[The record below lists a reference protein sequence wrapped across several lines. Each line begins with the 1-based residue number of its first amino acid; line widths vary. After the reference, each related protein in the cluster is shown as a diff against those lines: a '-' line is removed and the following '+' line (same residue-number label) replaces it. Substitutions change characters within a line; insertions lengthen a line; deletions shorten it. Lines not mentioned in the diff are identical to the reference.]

1 MPDIRIVVVTQE
13 EPFYLPPF
21 LERLARVRGK
31 DIVGMVILRP
41 FNESLLD
48 VGRRLYGLFGPKDF
62 AVECFHFALA
72 KGFDLINRLRPV
84 TQPYSAADVARRYGI
99 SVYRPAN
106 INSAEFVRTLGDEIR
121 PDLLISVAASQI
133 FRREVLSVPSLG
145 CVNVHAAPLPRY
157 QGMMP
162 NFWAMLHGEEETAV
176 TIHYMVE
183 KLDAGDIILQEPV
196 PIYRNDTLRSL
207 IVRSKKIG
215 VKALLKAIDH
225 IEGGVVEARPM
236 ATSGATYF
244 SFPKRDDARRFRAQ
258 GRRFR

>member
-1 MPDIRIVVVTQE
+1 MRIVLVTQE

-48 VGRRLYGLFGPKDF
+48 VGRRLYELFGPKDF
-62 AVECFHFALA
+62 AVECFHFVLA
-72 KGFDLINRLRPV
+72 KGFDVINRLRPV
-84 TQPYSAADVARRYGI
+84 TRLHSAADVARRYGI
-99 SVYRPAN
+99 AVYQPDS
-106 INSAEFVRTLGDEIR
+106 INSPDFVQTLRDEIR

-133 FRREVLSVPSLG
+133 LRRQVLSTPSLG
-145 CVNVHAAPLPRY
+145 CINVHSAPLPRY

-162 NFWAMLHGEEETAV
+162 SFWAMLHGEKETAV

-196 PIYRNDTLRSL
+196 PIYPNDTLRSL
-207 IVRSKKIG
+207 IVRSKEIG

-225 IEGGVVEARPM
+225 IERGVVKARPM
-236 ATSGATYF
+236 ATSGAIYF
-244 SFPKRDDARRFRAQ
+244 SFPKRDDAKRFRAQ